1 MPLFFSM
8 SCLFPEIHCPQSI
21 HPTYPFFQLKPPLPL
36 DFEFPDSLWEGT
48 SEIFGE
54 SMDPPSVVDADAF
67 SDGVRT
73 PVWVSSGGSPEF
85 SSLAEPDFFDGEFFG
100 VEILERALTP
110 LFPTGDEISPAV
122 GPNTVHSHDLLTP
135 LIPMAQ
141 LTIPGQSDP
150 PNPSPANQNP
160 PGEGDSPEHLAGTQG
175 SDGSADGQG
184 GGAGGGGGGGTRTP
198 EQ

>member
-1 MPLFFSM
+1 MGG
-8 SCLFPEIHCPQSI
+8 
-21 HPTYPFFQLKPPLPL
+21 
-36 DFEFPDSLWEGT
+36 DFRN
-48 SEIFGE
+48 FGE

-73 PVWVSSGGSPEF
+73 PVWVSSSDSPECSF
-85 SSLAEPDFFDGEFFG
+85 LNEPDFFDGEFFG

-135 LIPMAQ
+135 PIPMAQ

-150 PNPSPANQNP
+150 PPLTPRQQTKILLH
-160 PGEGDSPEHLAGTQG
+160 SPEHLAGTQG

-184 GGAGGGGGGGTRTP
+184 G
-198 EQ
+198 